1 MTGAKLVFDV
11 DTDAI
16 GRAIHSMLRAVDNP
30 APVLDYIGAAMETTT
45 LRRFERAADPDGVP
59 WLKSARVLNVGLKG
73 KTGVTLTKSSDLKKS
88 ITHSVTGKT
97 AEIGTN
103 VIYAAIHQFGGE
115 IKRGRRT
122 VGQMPKRAFLGLS
135 RDDGEIVLAILKGAI
150 KEAAG
155 G

>member
-30 APVLDYIGAAMETTT
+30 APVLDGIGAAMEAAT

-59 WLKSARVLNVGLKG
+59 WLKSARVLSAKG
-73 KTGVTLTKSSDLKKS
+73 EGGVTLTDSSDLKRS
-88 ITHSVTGKT
+88 ITHSVVGKT

-115 IKRGRRT
+115 IKRGGRT

-135 RDDGEIVLAILKGAI
+135 RDDGEIVLSILKRTI